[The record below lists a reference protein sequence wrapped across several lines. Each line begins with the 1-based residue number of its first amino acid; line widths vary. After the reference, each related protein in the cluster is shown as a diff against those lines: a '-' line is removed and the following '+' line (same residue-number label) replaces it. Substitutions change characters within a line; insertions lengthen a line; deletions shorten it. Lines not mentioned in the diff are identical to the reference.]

1 MSFVARASEHF
12 HPNHIADRDLA
23 FEQRLDAIARCGP
36 GVAKKFDPCG
46 RINQNHVKRL
56 VRNSPRSASQ
66 PRPTQMPGFLDTK
79 GFRRQ
84 GSKRKVDRRA
94 LCRQVVTAHDRRAR
108 LIVDIYIGA

>member
-12 HPNHIADRDLA
+12 HPNHIADCDLA

-46 RINQNHVKRL
+46 RINQNHVERL

-66 PRPTQMPGFLDTK
+66 PAKLT
-79 GFRRQ
+79 
-84 GSKRKVDRRA
+84 S
-94 LCRQVVTAHDRRAR
+94 AR
-108 LIVDIYIGA
+108 FVAKW